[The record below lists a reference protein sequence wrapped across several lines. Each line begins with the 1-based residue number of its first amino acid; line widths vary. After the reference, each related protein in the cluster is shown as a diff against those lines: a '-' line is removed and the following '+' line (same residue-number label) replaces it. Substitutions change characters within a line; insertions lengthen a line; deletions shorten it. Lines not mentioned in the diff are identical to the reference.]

1 MRRMGEATTTPKM
14 DYFRMPR
21 PLWRKLKKYLPK
33 PRKRESAKGGRPRA
47 SERAVADAQ
56 IGTCFGQDANG
67 RLSIAIGS
75 GSPQASSTNVSR
87 EVERGGHIR
96 EAQEE
101 DSRVLCQGARRDRLE
116 VAGDG
121 HRGGGRRW
129 QPQGTCHSGTRK
141 YRPICV

>member
-1 MRRMGEATTTPKM
+1 MGEATTTPKM

-75 GSPQASSTNVSR
+75 GSHQASSTSVSR
-87 EVERGGHIR
+87 GG
-96 EAQEE
+96 EGQAY
-101 DSRVLCQGARRDRLE
+101 SRSL
-116 VAGDG
+116 
-121 HRGGGRRW
+121 
-129 QPQGTCHSGTRK
+129 
-141 YRPICV
+141 